1 MRVRAEPNESVRG
14 RLMDDLMDILKLLVL
29 PRRCYHDVIEERF
42 EHPTSYESEPSC
54 NNQCSF
60 CDGTYANMCGPIS
73 KAPLIA
79 LLRTSVFENGKVSAM
94 SLLSMISSP
103 SNKSVKESIWRGKK
117 DVTPGSV
124 HALILMLIAANILHL
139 SLDHEPSGQKV
150 VPLRNVQLSLTKQYA
165 HVGDD
170 FETLSIFV
178 E

>member
-1 MRVRAEPNESVRG
+1 
-14 RLMDDLMDILKLLVL
+14 MDILKLLVL
-29 PRRCYHDVIEERF
+29 PNRCYHNILEEHF
-42 EHPTSYESEPSC
+42 EHPSFYESEPSC

-60 CDGTYANMCGPIS
+60 CNGTTYANMCGPIS
-73 KAPLIA
+73 KAHLIS
-79 LLRTSVFENGKVSAM
+79 LLTTSVFENGKVSAM

-103 SNKSVKESIWRGKK
+103 SNKRIQESIWHGKR

-124 HALILMLIAANILHL
+124 HALLLMLIAANILHL
-139 SLDHEPSGQKV
+139 TLEHDPSGEKI

-178 E
+178 KSNWACITCAYSN